1 MNLKRTI
8 KRIFFPEK
16 CEHCGEI
23 IPIECEACDCE
34 GARLPR
40 VGESFCEHCGAEDD
54 NCCCGMLGSAFLPHV
69 TAPFFYSGE
78 IREKIHRFKFGG
90 ATEEALFFGHE
101 MSLRFAT
108 VFFEA
113 KPDFVCPVPITR
125 ARFESRGYNQS
136 ELLADVISEEL
147 LIQKE
152 NLLLKVKDT
161 LNQHNLTKL
170 ERQTNLDGA
179 FCADERF
186 DLKGKTVLLCDDIK
200 TTGTTLK
207 KCSDALFAA
216 GASDVFC
223 LCVAVTDYFVPVS
236 HKLDKTSSR
245 I

>member
-1 MNLKRTI
+1 MDFKRTI

-16 CEHCGEI
+16 CKYCGEI
-23 IPIECEACDCE
+23 IPLGQEFCDCE
-34 GARLPR
+34 GAKLPR
-40 VGESFCEHCGAEDD
+40 VSENFCEHCGAETD
-54 NCCCGMLGSAFLPHV
+54 NCCCDMLGSAFLPHI

-78 IREKIHRFKFGG
+78 VREKIHRFKFDGE
-90 ATEEALFFGHE
+90 TELALFFGHE

-113 KPDFVCPVPITR
+113 KPDFVCPVPMTR

-136 ELLADVISEEL
+136 ELLAEEISNEL
-147 LIQKE
+147 LIPKE
-152 NLLLKVKDT
+152 NLLLKTKDT
-161 LNQHNLTKL
+161 LNQHSLTKL
-170 ERQTNLDGA
+170 ERQTNLNGA
-179 FCADERF
+179 FCVDSQF

-207 KCSDALFAA
+207 KCSDALFEA
-216 GASDVFC
+216 GAKDVFC
-223 LCVAVTDYFVPVS
+223 LCAAVTDYFVPVS